1 MSLSVLVRGTSSEI
15 GILGALGLRMH
26 VQKVGEPKRQTCE
39 IPTLCHSQNT
49 CRAFLVGHGDSC
61 AEVYGRSIPEKR
73 SRQREGQAP
82 GALRQVHQ
90 LQIDGASAPVAAAL
104 FRTCILCV
112 WCVRSVASA
121 AIHAAS
127 ERSSNGLR
135 AHILLLAWLG
145 WLLSGKPNDGTRSRL
160 PKRKGLALP
169 LRRTAAIAT
178 TAKTNPSLAGRVRAP
193 PSHACRRFAEHCG
206 QLFGTKWVPV
216 PVAVPASDPTEHL
229 PRHCRG

>member
-127 ERSSNGLR
+127 ERSSIGLR

-160 PKRKGLALP
+160 PKRRLALP

-229 PRHCRG
+229 QRHCRG

>member
-1 MSLSVLVRGTSSEI
+1 
-15 GILGALGLRMH
+15 MH

-127 ERSSNGLR
+127 ERSSIGLR

-160 PKRKGLALP
+160 PKRLCSPSAQDCGNCYNCQDKPKFGGPGARSTLARLPPLCRALRPAVWHQMGASPCGSTCVGPNGTPPKALP
-169 LRRTAAIAT
+169 WLTWCARRPSQASRSRRASTA
-178 TAKTNPSLAGRVRAP
+178 S
-193 PSHACRRFAEHCG
+193 AC
-206 QLFGTKWVPV
+206 
-216 PVAVPASDPTEHL
+216 
-229 PRHCRG
+229 